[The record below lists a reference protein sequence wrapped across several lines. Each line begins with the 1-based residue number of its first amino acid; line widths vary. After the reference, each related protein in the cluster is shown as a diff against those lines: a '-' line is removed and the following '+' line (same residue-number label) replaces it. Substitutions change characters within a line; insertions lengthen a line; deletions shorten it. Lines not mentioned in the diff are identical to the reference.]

1 MARPTVP
8 ATAALAALTGAAIGA
23 GAAWLAL
30 REPPPDPPPRR
41 AVSIQ
46 VPSDRDLLDVA
57 VSADARRIAYTA
69 IRDGRAR
76 LYVRRLDRFD
86 ARAVAGT
93 EGASQPFFAPDGD
106 TVGFFADGFLKTV
119 SLADDAPPP
128 AVVCRLA
135 GEPAGG
141 AWAPGGTI
149 VFGGPG
155 PSGLREVPAGGGD
168 PVALT
173 RVDAEAGETA
183 HGWPHAVGPR
193 HVLYTVGRQGRDPR
207 LALLDRE
214 TGESRALPLADG
226 GGHFVAPSAAAP
238 SAVVF
243 ARRGEVFAAPIELD
257 AGRRGSPS
265 PRPVLRGV
273 AGRAVGDR
281 GLGRS
286 RIAAARDGTL
296 VFVPAPATGDS
307 RLVRVDG
314 EGRFEPLD
322 GVAARHQTP
331 RVAPDGRHV
340 AFSATT
346 AVLRRDL
353 WLLDL
358 DTGTRRQLT
367 RDAGDNHSP
376 LWTRDGAALAF
387 ASSRNG
393 LQRVFRLRTANGDV
407 TGPLFGGDLRAPGSW
422 SPDGGRLAFHEV
434 HPDRA
439 RDIWTWRPGGAPRPW
454 LATAANERA
463 PAYSPD
469 GRWLAY
475 VSDAEPGGGD
485 QVYVRAADG
494 GAGPPRRVSPAGGTE
509 PVWAPTGATL
519 FYRRGRGFY
528 RAAPGDDGS
537 GGPAAAAPR
546 HLFDGAF
553 LADPLGNLPAYDVA
567 AGGAGFVMLRPAGRS
582 GSIHMLSGWQTA
594 VFPPPGGDRARAP

>member
-1 MARPTVP
+1 MARRTLL
-8 ATAALAALTGAAIGA
+8 ATATLAGLAGAAIGG
-23 GAAWLAL
+23 GALWLLL
-30 REPPPDPPPRR
+30 REPPPAPPPPR

-69 IRDGRAR
+69 VRGGRAG

-86 ARAVAGT
+86 ARAVPGT
-93 EGASQPFFAPDGD
+93 EGASQPFFSPDGG
-106 TVGFFADGFLKTV
+106 TVGFFAEGLLKTV

-128 AVVCRLA
+128 AIVCRLG

-155 PSGLREVPAGGGD
+155 RSGLREVPAGGGE

-173 RVDAEAGETA
+173 AVDEAAEETA
-183 HGWPHAVGPR
+183 HGWPHAIGPR
-193 HVLYTVGRQGRDPR
+193 HVLYTVGRRGRDPR

-226 GGHFVAPSAAAP
+226 GGHFVAPSA
-238 SAVVF
+238 VVF
-243 ARRGEVFAAPIELD
+243 ARRGEVFAAPLD
-257 AGRRGSPS
+257 LEGGGRRGPPS

-286 RIAAARDGTL
+286 RLAAARDGTI
-296 VFVPAPATGDS
+296 VFAPPASADGDS
-307 RLVRVDG
+307 HLVRVDAD
-314 EGRFEPLD
+314 GRFEALD
-322 GVAARHQTP
+322 DVAARHQTP
-331 RVAPDGRHV
+331 RIAPDGRRV

-358 DTGTRRQLT
+358 ERGTRRRLT

-376 LWTRDGAALAF
+376 LWTGDGAALTF
-387 ASSRNG
+387 ASSRTG
-393 LQRVFRLRTANGDV
+393 LQRIFRLDIRNPEVAA
-407 TGPLFGGDLRAPGSW
+407 PLFGGDLRAPGSW
-422 SPDGGRLAFHEV
+422 SPDGRRLAFHEV
-434 HPDRA
+434 HADRA
-439 RDIWTWRPGGAPRPW
+439 RDIWTWRRGGEPEPW

-463 PAYSPD
+463 PAFSPD

-475 VSDAEPGGGD
+475 VSDAGPGGGD
-485 QVYVRAADG
+485 QVYLQALGDD
-494 GAGPPRRVSPAGGTE
+494 AGPPLRVSPAGGTE
-509 PVWAPTGATL
+509 PVWAKTGATL
-519 FYRRGRGFY
+519 FYRRERGLY
-528 RAAPGDDGS
+528 RVVVGDAGS
-537 GGPAAAAPR
+537 GRTAAGAPE

-553 LADPLGNLPAYDVA
+553 LADPLGNLPAYDV
-567 AGGAGFVMLRPAGRS
+567 GDGPRLVMLRPAGRPDA
-582 GSIHMLSGWQTA
+582 IHLLGGWQATVLA
-594 VFPPPGGDRARAP
+594 APGTE